1 MQNSRPTWLPTTFAQ
16 AEADVNARVVAENHY
31 TELKRT
37 YERTDSGRREMAKDI
52 AALALDGGT
61 MVIGVDEDN
70 TGRAAALVPVEL
82 ARFAERLD
90 HAALHRCDPPVTVKI
105 DLLVNPVDEAT
116 GLLTVGVPASPLAPH
131 MVDGRYYGR
140 GERGIRVLS
149 DAEVVRLHQMRALE
163 ADRIEQTLDDAIAD
177 ADRLLPEDSAKV
189 GRLVIVAEPA
199 PVQRPDLMAEVYERG
214 DWWQWARTA
223 ESAVAE
229 YIRLQDDN
237 SPALAGCLYTGPFS
251 PMQIRGGTT
260 PDRQDRGVVLRGGPT
275 DTTSGS
281 AGYLE
286 LDESGAIRLA
296 VNNLVAVVW
305 ERNASV
311 LDWHMVLSSTVFV
324 TDVLPRPLLGRH
336 GAPAWGEVN
345 AYQAGSY
352 RSTTRITTPEM
363 DGDLTAAMERLWG
376 RMLRGMGLGGR
387 LRAQRS
393 PATE

>member
-1 MQNSRPTWLPTTFAQ
+1 
-16 AEADVNARVVAENHY
+16 VAENHY

-90 HAALHRCDPPVTVKI
+90 HAAPHRCDPPVTVKI

-214 DWWQWARTA
+214 GWWQWARTA

-251 PMQIRGGTT
+251 PMQIRGMT
-260 PDRQDRGVVLRGGPT
+260 
-275 DTTSGS
+275 
-281 AGYLE
+281 
-286 LDESGAIRLA
+286 
-296 VNNLVAVVW
+296 
-305 ERNASV
+305 
-311 LDWHMVLSSTVFV
+311 
-324 TDVLPRPLLGRH
+324 
-336 GAPAWGEVN
+336 
-345 AYQAGSY
+345 
-352 RSTTRITTPEM
+352 
-363 DGDLTAAMERLWG
+363 
-376 RMLRGMGLGGR
+376 
-387 LRAQRS
+387 
-393 PATE
+393 